1 LDKAQ
6 TSQHIIT
13 PTTALLLALLYSS
26 FVALQQHLYIPM
38 LMPIIFLAWLQ
49 KEFIWV
55 VLKRLFLLNTLI
67 AIVVLTMLL
76 QKNYDLALLM
86 FLRSNFI
93 LLFILMLF
101 QGKDEFAIAIAM
113 HRLHLPAKLTSMVFF
128 TAKSIFLIK
137 REFLLFK
144 NTLHVRGFT
153 PKTNL
158 LTYKTMAGFVGIL
171 CIKALERSVWLQK
184 AMQLRGYCGEVYTLE
199 EHQSFT
205 YHDKLLSFITILS
218 LLWRQGALL

>member
-1 LDKAQ
+1 MDQTQ
-6 TSQHIIT
+6 TSPHIT

-26 FVALQQHLYIPM
+26 SVALQEHLYTPM
-38 LMPIIFLAWLQ
+38 LLPLLLLGWFQ
-49 KEFIWV
+49 KESLLSIF
-55 VLKRLFLLNTLI
+55 KRLFFLNTLI
-67 AIVVLTMLL
+67 AIVVLSMLW
-76 QKNYDLALLM
+76 QKNYDLALLV

-93 LLFILMLF
+93 LMFILMLF

-113 HRLHLPAKLTSMVFF
+113 HRLRLPHKLTSIFFF

-137 REFLLFK
+137 REFSLFK

-153 PKTNL
+153 PKTNI

-171 CIKALERSVWLQK
+171 FIKALERSVLLQK

-199 EHQSFT
+199 EHQAFT
-205 YHDKLLSFITILS
+205 KQDTLLALITILS
-218 LLWRQGALL
+218 LLWRQGALI